1 MDYTAS
7 CESWVNALP
16 GRTMAWKMS
25 PKSNEQLAAN
35 TQHGKRHKPIS
46 VAQASP
52 APLPVSPTHQPARMV
67 AAKAPARQPGVIL
80 DYVLINWTVEGSCRF
95 RQLK

>member
-1 MDYTAS
+1 MIEGRS
-7 CESWVNALP
+7 FLIESVPFLDVLPALDALP
-16 GRTMAWKMS
+16 GRTVAWKMS

-35 TQHGKRHKPIS
+35 TQQGKRHKPIS

-52 APLPVSPTHQPARMV
+52 APLPVSPTHQPSRMV

-80 DYVLINWTVEGSCRF
+80 DYVLI
-95 RQLK
+95 K